1 MYALLEGMPQ
11 SLRWSCGFDRV
22 GSLCCSSRV
31 SFCAFIKGRVKPRA
45 SALRIEAALLRL
57 IHWYHK
63 WYHTGMN
70 DTTERKSQR
79 WMLYL
84 PPALLEQFR
93 TLAAEHRRSL
103 NSEMVWALE
112 QY

>member
-1 MYALLEGMPQ
+1 
-11 SLRWSCGFDRV
+11 
-22 GSLCCSSRV
+22 
-31 SFCAFIKGRVKPRA
+31 
-45 SALRIEAALLRL
+45 
-57 IHWYHK
+57 
-63 WYHTGMN
+63 MN

-112 QY
+112 QYAKAERRKGRRDADVQGV